1 MKRHHLQENTRETP
15 NIFSGWH
22 RKWNPWSSH
31 FRQPTIG
38 YLCIPAFIG
47 PSCLLHHPQPPNTGD
62 LELQFPPHPRSGS
75 CLGGLCS
82 AWGGSVCAR
91 SSGRVTSTLTRAP
104 RLLPRAGLWTSMSS
118 KGHLILCPSTAF
130 SFNTLDLCSDYFGIC
145 LVAPQFSAFVK
156 TRDTFSLR
164 ISSAVLEL
172 MKLLCPC
179 LILWRDRIKY

>member
-1 MKRHHLQENTRETP
+1 MKSVVFPLQAAHHRLPLYPTV
-15 NIFSGWH
+15 H
-22 RKWNPWSSH
+22 RPQLPSAPSSSH
-31 FRQPTIG
+31 LTP
-38 YLCIPAFIG
+38 
-47 PSCLLHHPQPPNTGD
+47 GD

-82 AWGGSVCAR
+82 AQGGSVCAR
-91 SSGRVTSTLTRAP
+91 SSGWVTSTLTRAP

-156 TRDTFSLR
+156 TRGRFSLQ

-179 LILWRDRIKY
+179 LIL